1 MKTGQMLN
9 KIMTPLLPVP
19 ILRRES
25 LVRTLIEAIEPP
37 SMNQIAAHKLILL
50 CAPAGYG
57 KTTLLVNAI
66 QQLSIPCCWYFLEPS
81 DAQPHTFLKTLLAS
95 IQLAFPSFGT
105 SISALLEKHENTDGQ
120 ENWYGILDALIEAL
134 HKELSGPYVLALCN
148 YHQVNQHETIN
159 NLINRLLAH
168 LPQQAIL
175 IIESRALPNLN
186 LASLIAN
193 RQFFGLGHNRLC
205 FTAEELHKLAYLQGF
220 TTFSLEEAEL
230 LVSTFEGWIAGILLG
245 SSLGYTQLNPLLPSP
260 ERNWETPAL
269 LADRQQ
275 LSIYITNEVFHQETS
290 SYEFLK
296 AISIFDRFT
305 PEQCN
310 ELLEINDATRRLI
323 YAEQQGLFIVRSKEP
338 VTKTTAVTYLCHPI
352 VRAVLREDL
361 QHQSIEQYR
370 SLHRRAAQILQRDQ
384 QYEQAFMHAIQAQ
397 EYTPAI
403 DIMTSIAKSLLDRGD
418 DETVAHWLTMLPE
431 HKIKQD
437 PRLLLVQIN
446 IHLTRN
452 EYAQVP
458 ALLDDMEAMLDAL
471 SAGQERFT
479 YMLLQVELKLA
490 RSKLSFYQRE
500 FQAAQEFCLQ
510 ALKLLPIDE
519 RPLRIRAY
527 QRLGVCFIVGNG
539 RIQEGIVQF
548 QQALQLSNAQKDER
562 QQATLHRLLAN
573 AYGWIGNYTLADYHQ
588 TRALQIW
595 EKLDES
601 WSIINSLTGIGLLKL
616 RQGVTQEAEEALT
629 KALTL
634 ARETYHFKSGEAY
647 ALVALGEL
655 HCTQARYIPALTY
668 LEQGL
673 SLAYEC
679 QDRYLI
685 HCGLCSLVTTYLF
698 MDEVQTGK
706 FFLDQIVLNEQ
717 EEQSYEGLLY
727 YLTQNMFLLAQ
738 QAYNEAQ
745 QGLERAVAVGRRTN
759 IQFLHIQAL
768 LTLAICYARQTKLRE
783 ARQAIEQANELNK
796 KGDFDY
802 AFIIVSRR
810 YPELKSLLGQSP
822 REDTLPLSAS
832 PSAKVQSP
840 PAINGQL
847 TINSPEVAQ
856 RLRILAFGEP
866 TVQLDDIP
874 ITRWHTARSLELFFL
889 LLEKAG
895 PVQKEIVID
904 ALWPNTTSDQID
916 TTMRTAIYYLRQA
929 IGKKCIVYRSG
940 CYSLNLPAV
949 FGKQIWHD
957 VALFEMYS
965 NQAKQSLA
973 EGDDVAA
980 NKAFTAMVDL
990 YKGDYLQSF
999 YNDWCIPRRD
1009 QLRAMYMD
1017 AREQLALIA
1026 WHNESWEESLQ
1037 HWQHLLAID
1046 ACFEKAHYGIMRCY
1060 LRLGKR
1066 EFALRQYQCCCQN
1079 LQEELHTIP
1088 NSSIQKLYQRMIQ
1101 ANASEEVAVRHRN
1114 LTPE

>member
-1 MKTGQMLN
+1 MDTGQMLN
-9 KIMTPLLPVP
+9 KIRTPLPTVP

-25 LVRTLIEAIEPP
+25 LVRLLADAIAPP
-37 SMNQIAAHKLILL
+37 NMSQIVAHKLILL
-50 CAPAGYG
+50 YAPAGYG
-57 KTTLLVNAI
+57 KTTLLIDTI
-66 QQLSIPCCWYFLEPS
+66 QQLPITCCWYFLEFS
-81 DAQPHTFLKTLLAS
+81 DARPYTFLKTLLSS
-95 IQLAFPSFGT
+95 IQLSFPAFGIH
-105 SISALLEKHENTDGQ
+105 ISALLGEDENTDGHD
-120 ENWYGILDALIEAL
+120 NWYGILDTLIEAL
-134 HKELSGPYVLALCN
+134 HKEISEPYVLALCN
-148 YHQVNQHETIN
+148 YHKVNQNETIN

-168 LPQQAIL
+168 LPQQAVL
-175 IIESRALPNLN
+175 VIESRALPNLN
-186 LASLIAN
+186 LAPLIAN
-193 RQFFGLGHNRLC
+193 RQFFGLGHNRFC
-205 FTAEELHKLAYLQGF
+205 FTAEELYQLAHLQGF
-220 TTFSLEEAEL
+220 TTFSLEAAEL

-245 SSLGYTQLNPLLPSP
+245 SSLGYTQLNPLAPSL
-260 ERNWETPAL
+260 EENWGTPTL

-275 LSIYITNEVFHQETS
+275 LSIYITNEVFSQEAA

-296 AISIFDRFT
+296 TISIFDRFT
-305 PEQCN
+305 PEYCN
-310 ELLEINDATRRLI
+310 ELLGINDAARQLI

-338 VTKTTAVTYLCHPI
+338 AAKTTTAMYLCHPI
-352 VRAVLREDL
+352 VREVLREDL
-361 QHQSIEQYR
+361 QRQSIERYR
-370 SLHRRAAQILQRDQ
+370 ALHRQAVHILQNDQ
-384 QYEQAFMHAIQAQ
+384 QYKQALMHAIQAQ
-397 EYTPAI
+397 EYAQAI
-403 DIMTSIAKSLLDRGD
+403 DIMMSIARNLLDRGD

-431 HKIKQD
+431 QMLKQD
-437 PRLLLVQIN
+437 PRLLLVQAN

-458 ALLDDMEAMLDAL
+458 TLLDDMETLLDTL
-471 SAGQERFT
+471 SAGQEPFT

-500 FQAAQEFCLQ
+500 FRAAQEFCLQ
-510 ALKLLPIDE
+510 ALDLLPIDE
-519 RPLRIRAY
+519 RSLRIRAY
-527 QRLGVCFIVGNG
+527 QRLGVCFVVGNG

-548 QQALQLSNAQKDER
+548 QQALQLSIAQKDEW

-601 WSIINSLTGIGLLKL
+601 WGITNSLTGLGLLKL
-616 RQGVTQEAEEALT
+616 RQGVIQEAEEALT

-634 ARETYHFKSGEAY
+634 ARDTYHFKSGEAY

-655 HCTQARYIPALTY
+655 QCTRAHYIQALPY

-685 HCGLCSLVTTYLF
+685 HCGLCSLATTYLF
-698 MDEVQTGK
+698 MDEIQTGK
-706 FFLDQIVLNEQ
+706 FFLGQVVLKEQ

-727 YLTQNMFLLAQ
+727 YLTQNMFLLSQ
-738 QAYNEAQ
+738 QAYSEAQ
-745 QGLERAVAVGRRTN
+745 QGLEQAVAVGRRTN

-768 LTLAICYARQTKLRE
+768 LTLAICYSRQTQLSE
-783 ARQAIEQANELNK
+783 AWQAIEQANELNK

-802 AFIIVSRR
+802 AFTIVSRR
-810 YPELKSLLGQSP
+810 YPELKSLLEQAP
-822 REDTLPLSAS
+822 REDIPPLSGS
-832 PSAKVQSP
+832 LSQKVQFP
-840 PAINGQL
+840 P
-847 TINSPEVAQ
+847 TIHRHSMIPGPNVTH

-889 LLEKAG
+889 LLEKTG
-895 PVQKEIVID
+895 PIQKDIVID

-929 IGKKCIVYRSG
+929 IGKKCIIYRSG
-940 CYSLNLPAV
+940 HYSLNLPAV

-957 VALFEMYS
+957 VTLFEIHYH
-965 NQAKQSLA
+965 QAKQSL
-973 EGDDVAA
+973 GGNDDAAA
-980 NKAFTAMVDL
+980 NKAFTAMVEL
-990 YKGDYLQSF
+990 YKGDYVQSF

-1009 QLRAMYMD
+1009 QLRGMYMD

-1026 WHNESWEESLQ
+1026 WRNESWEESLQ
-1037 HWQHLLAID
+1037 HWRYLLAID

-1066 EFALRQYQCCCQN
+1066 ELALRQYQCCRQN
-1079 LQEELHTIP
+1079 LQEELHAVP
-1088 NSSIQKLYQRMIQ
+1088 NSSIQKLYQRIIQ
-1101 ANASEEVAVRHRN
+1101 TNASEEV
-1114 LTPE
+1114 